1 MKRLTKIFLIIIFL
15 SSSMFGTAEAG
26 NNWEI
31 YYENTQLKIS
41 FCQTQCDFDEQ
52 FDQEFVVFKIENLTS
67 NTLLVQWDSKL
78 WYDESCI
85 NCEQD
90 SPEFRK
96 KIRIESKKIIEGNCS
111 THNALRIFSKFTEN
125 LEDMPGVDKITT
137 LTKFEF
143 KNINITNE

>member
-1 MKRLTKIFLIIIFL
+1 MKKLTKNFLVIAFLL
-15 SSSMFGTAEAG
+15 SSVLGTIKAE
-26 NNWEI
+26 NNWEV

-41 FCQTQCDFDEQ
+41 FCQIQCDFNDQ

-67 NTLLVQWDSKL
+67 NTLLVQWDSKI

-96 KIRIESKKIIEGNCS
+96 EIRVESKKIIEGNCS
-111 THNALRIFSKFTEN
+111 EHNALRIFSKFTEN

-137 LTKFEF
+137 LTKFELE
-143 KNINITNE
+143 NLNITDE

>member
-1 MKRLTKIFLIIIFL
+1 MKKLTKNFLVIAFLL
-15 SSSMFGTAEAG
+15 SSVLGTIKAE
-26 NNWEI
+26 NNWEV

-41 FCQTQCDFDEQ
+41 FCQIQCDFNDQ

-67 NTLLVQWDSKL
+67 NTLLVQWDSKI

-96 KIRIESKKIIEGNCS
+96 EIRVESKKIIEGNCS
-111 THNALRIFSKFTEN
+111 EHNALRIFSRFTEN
-125 LEDMPGVDKITT
+125 LENMPGVDKITT
-137 LTKFEF
+137 LTKFELE
-143 KNINITNE
+143 NLNITDE

>member
-1 MKRLTKIFLIIIFL
+1 MKKITRNLLLFAFVL
-15 SSSMFGTAEAG
+15 SSILGTLKAE
-26 NNWEI
+26 NNWEV

-125 LEDMPGVDKITT
+125 LKDMPGVDKITT

-143 KNINITNE
+143 KNINIKDE

>member
-1 MKRLTKIFLIIIFL
+1 MKKLTKNFLVIAFLL
-15 SSSMFGTAEAG
+15 SSVLGTIKAE
-26 NNWEI
+26 NNWEV

-41 FCQTQCDFDEQ
+41 FCQIQCDFNDQ

-67 NTLLVQWDSKL
+67 NTLLVQWDSKI

-96 KIRIESKKIIEGNCS
+96 EIRVESKKIIEGNCS
-111 THNALRIFSKFTEN
+111 EHNALRIFSKFTEN
-125 LEDMPGVDKITT
+125 LEDMPGVDTITT

-143 KNINITNE
+143 KNINITDE

>member
-1 MKRLTKIFLIIIFL
+1 MNKLAKYFLITSFLL
-15 SSSMFGTAEAG
+15 SSFLATANGG
-26 NNWEI
+26 NNWEV

-41 FCQTQCDFDEQ
+41 FRHIQCDFDNQ

-67 NTLLVQWDSKL
+67 NTFLVQWDSKM

-96 KIRIESKKIIEGNCS
+96 EIRIESGKTMEGNCS
-111 THNALRIFSKFTEN
+111 EHNALRIFSRFTEN
-125 LEDMPGVDKITT
+125 LENMPGVDKITT
-137 LTKFEF
+137 LTKFELE
-143 KNINITNE
+143 NLNITDE

>member
-1 MKRLTKIFLIIIFL
+1 MKKLTKNFLVIAFLL
-15 SSSMFGTAEAG
+15 SSVLGTIKAE
-26 NNWEI
+26 NNWEV

-41 FCQTQCDFDEQ
+41 FCQIQCDFNDQ
-52 FDQEFVVFKIENLTS
+52 FNQEFVIFKIENLTS
-67 NTLLVQWDSKL
+67 NTLLVQWDSKI

-96 KIRIESKKIIEGNCS
+96 EIRVESKKIIEGNCS
-111 THNALRIFSKFTEN
+111 EHNALRIFSKFTEN

-143 KNINITNE
+143 KNITITDE

>member
-15 SSSMFGTAEAG
+15 ASSMLGTAEVE

-41 FCQTQCDFDEQ
+41 FRTMDCDFDNQ
-52 FDQEFVVFKIENLTS
+52 FDHELMVFKIENLTS

-96 KIRIESKKIIEGNCS
+96 EIRIESKKMLEGNCS

>member
-1 MKRLTKIFLIIIFL
+1 MNKFTRTLLIISISL
-15 SSSMFGTAEAG
+15 SSIFASG
-26 NNWEI
+26 NRNTNWKI
-31 YYENTQLKIS
+31 YYEDAKVKIS
-41 FCQTQCDFDEQ
+41 YQKQECDFNNQ

-67 NTLLVQWDSKL
+67 NTFVVQWDSKI

-96 KIRIESKKIIEGNCS
+96 EIRIESGKTMEGNCS
-111 THNALRIFSKFTEN
+111 EHNALRIFSRFTEN

-137 LTKFEF
+137 LTKFELE
-143 KNINITNE
+143 NLNITDE